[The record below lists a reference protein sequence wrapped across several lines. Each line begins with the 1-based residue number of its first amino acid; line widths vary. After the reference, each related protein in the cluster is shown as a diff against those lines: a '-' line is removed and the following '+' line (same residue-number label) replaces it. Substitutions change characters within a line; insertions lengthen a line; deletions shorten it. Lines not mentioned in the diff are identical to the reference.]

1 LEFQTR
7 VRYQRLADQAALVD
21 LETGRTFPLTPTAAR
36 WWELTATGATVE
48 EIRALLSD
56 EFGVPATV
64 LEREIESL
72 LARLRREKLLVEP
85 ASA

>member
-1 LEFQTR
+1 LEFQPK
-7 VRYQRLADQAALVD
+7 VRYQKLADQAALVD
-21 LETGRTFPLTPTAAR
+21 LEGGRTFPLTPAAAR
-36 WWELTATGATVE
+36 WWELTATGATAE

-56 EFGVPATV
+56 EFGVPAAE

-72 LARLRREKLLVEP
+72 LAQLRRAKLLVEP